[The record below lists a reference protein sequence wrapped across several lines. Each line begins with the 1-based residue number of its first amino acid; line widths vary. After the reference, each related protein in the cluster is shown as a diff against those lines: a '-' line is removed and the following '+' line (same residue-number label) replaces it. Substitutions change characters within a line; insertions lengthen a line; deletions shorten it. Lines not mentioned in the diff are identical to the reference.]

1 MNKDTQNATPSIVQS
16 GDLDLPSVLHL
27 LWARRDVLIGVV
39 LSCTIIAI
47 VVLLQQKSLYTA
59 GTTLMLDTRQMQ
71 VTDFQSVMSG
81 LKVDEGTVRSEI
93 AIISSRAMAN
103 RVAKSLN
110 LLEDPEFNVFIKDE
124 KGTPSPFLNRI
135 LSLIGIGNT
144 DVPANATRV
153 DSEVT
158 KNLLSRFSIKNDGK
172 SYAITLSFTSENPV
186 KAARIANEWANQYLT
201 DQLEVKFEATERAN
215 VWLSKR
221 LEELKEK
228 IVIADNAVAE
238 AREKGNII
246 EDNDGETLTSKQL
259 TDLNT
264 QLVLA
269 QTERA
274 QAEARL
280 RQARQLVSKK
290 GGYESVAQVVES
302 QLIQKLREQEADLVR
317 QEADLTSRYGERH
330 PDLINIRN
338 QIRDL
343 RGKIT
348 EEVGRIISSLANEV
362 EVARARESTIQ
373 QNVSRIEG
381 KVTTNNRAQIQISQL
396 VRDAEANHLL
406 YKSFL
411 ERFKQTFSQ
420 DNFQQADARII
431 ATADVPINPSK
442 PKKKLIVVVVV
453 LLSSILGIFI
463 VFLLE
468 LLNNTFRTPL
478 EIEKILGLKTLAMVP
493 QLSKADAKRP
503 LAYLRENIT
512 APYAESIRAILT
524 TLQFQDKNNASV
536 KTILVTSSE
545 PSEGKTFFSVS
556 LANVAA
562 LGGKK
567 VLLIDADLRRPRVA
581 HMLKVKPAK
590 SLTDYLNGNSTIKE
604 IIYKDVNMNT
614 EYCLAQ
620 GKVDVPQNA
629 LGSVEMQK
637 LLEMARSYYDYII
650 IDSPPVLAVSD
661 ALVLAPQADYM
672 LYAVRY
678 DRTSRKTVRSAMRS
692 LSNIEIPMSAVL
704 TAVNVTR
711 HARYGYGDNAAYY
724 GKYGDY
730 YTNRGS

>member
-1 MNKDTQNATPSIVQS
+1 MNKPNNTPSLTA
-16 GDLDLPSVLHL
+16 DLDLPSVLNL
-27 LWARRDVLIGVV
+27 LWARRDIIIGIVV
-39 LSCTIIAI
+39 SCTLIAI
-47 VVLLQQKSLYTA
+47 LLLLQQKSLYTA
-59 GTTLMLDTRQMQ
+59 NTTVMLVTRQNQ
-71 VTDFQSVMSG
+71 IVDFQSVISG
-81 LKVDEGTVRSEI
+81 VKIDESTVRSEI
-93 AIISSRAMAN
+93 AVMSSNAMAY

-110 LLEDPEFNVFIKDE
+110 LFQDEEFNPALEQGGKETNSFI
-124 KGTPSPFLNRI
+124 NRA
-135 LSLIGIGNT
+135 LSLIGLGAKKVENDEIMT
-144 DVPANATRV
+144 SKVI
-153 DSEVT
+153 
-158 KNLLSRFSIKNDGK
+158 KNLLSRFEVYNDGK
-172 SYAITLSFTSENPV
+172 SYAIRIGITSESPE

-215 VWLSKR
+215 KWLSKR
-221 LEELKEK
+221 LEELKQK
-228 IVIADNAVAE
+228 IIIADNAVAE
-238 AREKGNII
+238 AREKGNIV
-246 EDNDGETLTSKQL
+246 ESKDGETLTSRQL
-259 TDLNT
+259 TELNT

-269 QTERA
+269 QSERA

-290 GGYESVAQVVES
+290 GGYESVAEVVSS
-302 QLIQKLREQEADLVR
+302 QLIQRLREQEADLVR

-362 EVARARESTIQ
+362 EVARAREGAIQ
-373 QNVSRIEG
+373 ANVSKIEG
-381 KVTTNNRAQIQISQL
+381 KVVTNNRAQIQISQL
-396 VRDAEANHLL
+396 VRDAESNHML
-406 YKSFL
+406 YESFL
-411 ERFKQTFSQ
+411 ESFKKTFSQ

-442 PKKKLIVVVVV
+442 PKKKLIVIAV
-453 LLSSILGIFI
+453 LFLSFVLGVFV

-478 EIEKILGLKTLAMVP
+478 EVEKILGLKTLAMVP
-493 QLSKADAKRP
+493 RLSKTDAKKP
-503 LAYLRENIT
+503 LTYLRENIT
-512 APYAESIRAILT
+512 APYAESIRAIFT
-524 TLQFQDKNNASV
+524 ALQLQNKEGVGV

-581 HMLKVKPAK
+581 QMLKVKPTK
-590 SLTDYLNGNSTIKE
+590 CLSDYLNGNASIKE
-604 IIYKDVNMNT
+604 IIYKDVDMNT

-629 LGSVEMQK
+629 LGSTEMRK
-637 LLEMARSYYDYII
+637 LLEMAKNYYDYII

-661 ALVLAPQADYM
+661 ALVLAPQADHV
-672 LYAVRY
+672 LYAIRY
-678 DRTSRKTVRSAMRS
+678 DRTSRRTVCSAMRS
-692 LSNIEIPMSAVL
+692 FSALDMPLNVVL

-730 YTNRGS
+730 YANKRS

>member
-1 MNKDTQNATPSIVQS
+1 VNNTHRPATLSTITS
-16 GDLDLPSVLHL
+16 ADLDLPSVLNL
-27 LWARRDVLIGVV
+27 LWARREIIMGVM

-47 VVLLQQKSLYTA
+47 VMLLQQKSLYTA
-59 GTTLMLDTRQMQ
+59 ETTLMLDTRQMQ
-71 VTDFQSVMSG
+71 VTDFQAVMSG
-81 LKVDEGTVRSEI
+81 LKIDEGTVRSEI
-93 AIISSRAMAN
+93 AILNSRAMAY

-110 LLEDPEFNVFIKDE
+110 LLEDAEFNPLLNK
-124 KGTPSPFLNRI
+124 TPHPPATFFHRL
-135 LSLIGIGNT
+135 LSSIGIGARDT
-144 DVPANATRV
+144 EANSARV
-153 DSEVT
+153 ESVVT
-158 KNLLSRFSIKNDGK
+158 KKLLAGFSVDNDGK
-172 SYAITLSFTSENPV
+172 SYAITIGFTSENPE

-201 DQLEVKFEATERAN
+201 DQLEVKFDATERAN
-215 VWLSKR
+215 AWLSKR

-228 IVIADNAVAE
+228 ITIADNAVAA

-246 EDNDGETLTSKQL
+246 EDKDGQTLTSKQL
-259 TDLNT
+259 IDLNT

-290 GGYESVAQVVES
+290 GGFESVSQVVAS

-348 EEVGRIISSLANEV
+348 EEVERIISSLANEV
-362 EVARARESTIQ
+362 EVARARENTLQDNIRK
-373 QNVSRIEG
+373 VEG
-381 KVTTNNRAQIQISQL
+381 KVAVNSRVQIQISQL

-411 ERFKQTFSQ
+411 ERFKQTFSR
-420 DNFQQADARII
+420 DNFQQADARVI
-431 ATADVPINPSK
+431 AKADVPINPSK
-442 PKKKLIVVVVV
+442 PKKKLIVLVVIF
-453 LLSSILGIFI
+453 LSSILGIFI

-468 LLNNTFRTPL
+468 LLSNTFRTPL
-478 EIEKILGLKTLAMVP
+478 EVEKILGLKTLAMVP
-493 QLSKADAKRP
+493 QLNKTNAKRL
-503 LAYLRENIT
+503 LAHLRENIT

-524 TLQFQDKNNASV
+524 TLQFQDKDNKGV

-545 PSEGKTFFSVS
+545 PNEGKTFFSLS

-567 VLLIDADLRRPRVA
+567 VLLIDADLRRPRIA
-581 HMLKVKPAK
+581 QMLNVSPEKGL
-590 SLTDYLNGNSTIKE
+590 SDYLNGTASIKE
-604 IIYKDVNMNT
+604 IVYKDVNMQT
-614 EYCLAQ
+614 EYCLSH
-620 GKVDVPQNA
+620 GKVAVPQNA
-629 LGSVEMQK
+629 LGAVEMKK
-637 LLEMARSYYDYII
+637 LIEMARDYYDYVI

-661 ALVLAPQADYM
+661 ALVLAPQVDYM

-678 DRTSRKTVRSAMRS
+678 DRTSRKTVCSAMRS
-692 LSNIEIPMSAVL
+692 LSNLELPISVVL
-704 TAVNVTR
+704 TAVNVAR

-730 YTNRGS
+730 YAIKPS